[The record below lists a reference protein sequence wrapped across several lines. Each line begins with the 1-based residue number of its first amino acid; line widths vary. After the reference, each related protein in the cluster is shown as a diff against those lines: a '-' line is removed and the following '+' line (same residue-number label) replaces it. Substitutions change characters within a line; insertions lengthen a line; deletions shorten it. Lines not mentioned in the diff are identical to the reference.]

1 MGLWHSQT
9 LPASIRLARRSV
21 TTPRSIRHQPE
32 LLLDA
37 LEPGTFYDTNCRA
50 GQGDF
55 NGSKVI
61 EKYEDLIPKMRL
73 GILPPRAAPVPN
85 RPAPA
90 RISSCA
96 LITPPTLGGIIVV
109 LNRLSSSLQ
118 NNQKLWRFDLVKK
131 VEDISMRWIA
141 KSSAWQLFP
150 GGRWTSRTEYP
161 TYFERHNC
169 SPESTELNASKI
181 IEKYEGSIQ

>member
-1 MGLWHSQT
+1 MIDSPRDRYWMGQFYAMRMEMEICPWACDALK
-9 LPASIRLARRSV
+9 PSIRLARRSV

-37 LEPGTFYDTNCRA
+37 LEPGTFYDMNCRA

-55 NGSKVI
+55 NGSKLI

-90 RISSCA
+90 PARISSCA
-96 LITPPTLGGIIVV
+96 LTTPHTLRGIIVV
-109 LNRLSSSLQ
+109 LNQLSSSLQ
-118 NNQKLWRFDLVKK
+118 NNQK
-131 VEDISMRWIA
+131 I
-141 KSSAWQLFP
+141 
-150 GGRWTSRTEYP
+150 
-161 TYFERHNC
+161 
-169 SPESTELNASKI
+169 
-181 IEKYEGSIQ
+181 